1 MVDRIASAWLIKNY
15 VDKQAEF
22 VFVPAEKL
30 KSSMSD
36 LKAIPFDSNDAE
48 LNHFTDKGVEYV
60 TFDAIIRKYKLTD
73 QSLLELAKI
82 VRGADAKLSGVT
94 DSAPEARGLEAAAIG
109 FRIMASEND
118 HENMKLQF
126 PLYDALYHYCQ
137 WLVEE
142 GREVEHSLH

>member
-15 VDKQAEF
+15 VDKDAEF
-22 VFVPAEKL
+22 VFVSPEKL
-30 KSSMSD
+30 HSSATD
-36 LKAIPFDSNDAE
+36 LKATPFDTHDAE
-48 LNHFTDKGVEYV
+48 LNHYFDKGIEYV

-73 QSLLELAKI
+73 QALLELAKI
-82 VRGADAKLSGVT
+82 VRGADAKLSGVV
-94 DSAPEARGLEAAAIG
+94 DSAPEARGLEAAALG
-109 FRIMASEND
+109 FRIMALEND

-142 GREVEHSLH
+142 GREVEHSVH